1 LDYRNSVGCFKYSN
15 PETQIMKEKL
25 VVLGAGE
32 SGIGAAILGKQKGY
46 DVFVSDKNVISN
58 ELQTILNNQGIPW
71 ESGKHT
77 MDLLY
82 GAKIAV
88 KSPGIPGNI
97 PLITDL
103 KEKGTNVLS
112 EIEFA
117 AQSTSATLIGITG
130 TNGKTTTTMMTYEI
144 LKNGGFHVGLA
155 GNIGVSFARQV
166 AEQDFDYYVLE
177 ISSFQLD
184 DIDQFAPH
192 IAMITNITPDHLDR
206 YNYSFE
212 DYIQA
217 KIKITK
223 NQTASNFFLFNSDD
237 KILVDSLKGAK
248 IQSKQIP
255 FGVESIQESGSY
267 FKENQIILNHQ
278 NKTTMINSAEFPFA
292 GRHNLLNAMA
302 AATIGNL
309 LSISKESIRES
320 LMHFKG
326 APHRMENVLT
336 IQRVAY
342 INDSKATN
350 INATYFAIESIN
362 TPLIWIVGGVD
373 KGNDYEVLLPMIRR
387 KARAI
392 ICLGV
397 DNTKL
402 RSTFEGTSEVF
413 IETESM
419 SEAVKIA
426 HKLAQP
432 KDTVLLSPACASF
445 DLFKNYEDRGD
456 QFKAAVRN
464 L

>member
-1 LDYRNSVGCFKYSN
+1 
-15 PETQIMKEKL
+15 MKEKL
-25 VVLGAGE
+25 IVLGAGE

-46 DVFVSDKNVISN
+46 EVFLSEKNEIPVSLQNSLNDK
-58 ELQTILNNQGIPW
+58 GIRW
-71 ESGKHT
+71 ESGQHSLAS
-77 MDLLY
+77 MQ
-82 GAKIAV
+82 GASIAV

-97 PLITDL
+97 PLLDAL
-103 KEKGTNVLS
+103 RANGTRIIS

-144 LKNGGFHVGLA
+144 LKNSGLNVGLA
-155 GNIGVSFARQV
+155 GNIGSSFAKQV
-166 AEQDFDYYVLE
+166 AEEDYEFYVLE

-192 IAMITNITPDHLDR
+192 IALITNISPDHLDR
-206 YNYSFE
+206 YDYSFE
-212 DYIQA
+212 AYIQA
-217 KIKITK
+217 KLKITK
-223 NQTASNFFLFNSDD
+223 NQTSKNFFLFNADD
-237 KILVDSLKGAK
+237 EILVSALKDYKTSAEK
-248 IQSKQIP
+248 VS
-255 FGVESIQESGSY
+255 FGSSPIETTGSY
-267 FKENQIILNHQ
+267 LKDTQLILKKQNQ
-278 NKTTMINSAEFPFA
+278 TTMMQSVEFPFS
-292 GRHNLLNAMA
+292 GRHNLLNALA
-302 AATIGNL
+302 AATIGDL
-309 LSISKESIRES
+309 LSINKESIRES
-320 LMHFKG
+320 LTHFKG

-336 IQRVAY
+336 IQRVQY

-350 INATYFAIESIN
+350 INATYFAVESVQ

-373 KGNDYEVLLPMIRR
+373 KGNDYKILLPLIRK
-387 KARAI
+387 KAKAI

-397 DNTKL
+397 DNSKL
-402 RSTFEGTSEVF
+402 RDTFEGTSEVF

-419 SEAVKIA
+419 IEAVKIA
-426 HKLAQP
+426 YKLGEP

>member
-1 LDYRNSVGCFKYSN
+1 
-15 PETQIMKEKL
+15 MKEKL
-25 VVLGAGE
+25 IVLGAGE

-46 DVFVSDKNVISN
+46 EVFLSEKNEIPVSLQNSLNDK
-58 ELQTILNNQGIPW
+58 GIRW
-71 ESGKHT
+71 ESGQHSLAS
-77 MDLLY
+77 ME
-82 GAKIAV
+82 GASIAV

-97 PLITDL
+97 PLLDAL
-103 KEKGTNVLS
+103 RANGTRIIS

-144 LKNGGFHVGLA
+144 LKNSGLNVGLA
-155 GNIGVSFARQV
+155 GNIGSSFAKQV
-166 AEQDFDYYVLE
+166 AEEDYEFYVLE

-192 IAMITNITPDHLDR
+192 IALITNISPDHLDR
-206 YNYSFE
+206 YDYSFE
-212 DYIQA
+212 AYIQA
-217 KIKITK
+217 KLKITK
-223 NQTASNFFLFNSDD
+223 NQTSKNFFLFNADD
-237 KILVDSLKGAK
+237 EILVSALKDYKTSAEK
-248 IQSKQIP
+248 VS
-255 FGVESIQESGSY
+255 FGSSPIETTGSY
-267 FKENQIILNHQ
+267 LKDTQLILKKQNQ
-278 NKTTMINSAEFPFA
+278 TTMMQSVEFPFS
-292 GRHNLLNAMA
+292 GRHNLLNALA
-302 AATIGNL
+302 AATIGDL
-309 LSISKESIRES
+309 LSINKESIRES
-320 LMHFKG
+320 LTHFKG

-336 IQRVAY
+336 IQRVQY

-350 INATYFAIESIN
+350 INATYFAVESVQ

-373 KGNDYEVLLPMIRR
+373 KGNDYKILLPLIRK
-387 KARAI
+387 KAKAI

-397 DNTKL
+397 DNSKL
-402 RSTFEGTSEVF
+402 RDTFEGTSEVF

-419 SEAVKIA
+419 IEAVKIA
-426 HKLAQP
+426 YKLGEP

>member
-1 LDYRNSVGCFKYSN
+1 
-15 PETQIMKEKL
+15 MKEKL
-25 VVLGAGE
+25 IVLGAGE

-46 DVFVSDKNVISN
+46 EVFLSDVNEIPVS
-58 ELQTILNNQGIPW
+58 LQNILNDKGILW
-71 ESGKHT
+71 ESGQHSLSS
-77 MDLLY
+77 ME
-82 GAKIAV
+82 GASIAV
-88 KSPGIPGNI
+88 KSPGIPGNT
-97 PLITDL
+97 PLL
-103 KEKGTNVLS
+103 NGLRAKGTRIIS

-144 LKNGGFHVGLA
+144 LKNAGLNVGLA
-155 GNIGVSFARQV
+155 GNIGSSFAKQV
-166 AEQDFDYYVLE
+166 AEEDYEFYVLE

-192 IAMITNITPDHLDR
+192 IALITNITPDHLDR
-206 YNYSFE
+206 YDYSFE
-212 DYIQA
+212 AYIQA
-217 KIKITK
+217 KLKITK
-223 NQTASNFFLFNSDD
+223 NQSSKNFFLFNTDD
-237 KILVDSLKGAK
+237 EILVSALKEHKTNA
-248 IQSKQIP
+248 QTVS
-255 FGVESIQESGSY
+255 FGSNPTETTGSY
-267 FKENQIILNHQ
+267 LKDNQLILKNQ
-278 NKTTMINSAEFPFA
+278 KKTTMIQSVEFPFS

-309 LSISKESIRES
+309 LSINKESIRES
-320 LMHFKG
+320 LTHFKG
-326 APHRMENVLT
+326 APHRMENVVT
-336 IQRVAY
+336 IQRVQY

-350 INATYFAIESIN
+350 INATYFAVESIQ

-373 KGNDYEVLLPMIRR
+373 KGNDYEILLPFIRK
-387 KARAI
+387 KAKAI

-397 DNTKL
+397 DNSKL
-402 RSTFEGTSEVF
+402 RDAFEGTSEVF

-419 SEAVKIA
+419 TEAVKIA
-426 HKLAQP
+426 HKLAEP

>member
-1 LDYRNSVGCFKYSN
+1 M
-15 PETQIMKEKL
+15 MKEKL

-32 SGIGAAILGKQKGY
+32 SGIGAAILGKHKGY
-46 DVFVSDKNVISN
+46 DVFLSDKNTIPVSLQKLLN
-58 ELQTILNNQGIPW
+58 EKGILW
-71 ESGKHT
+71 ESGQHS
-77 MDLLY
+77 
-82 GAKIAV
+82 IASMKDATIAI

-97 PLITDL
+97 PLLDGL
-103 KEKGTNVLS
+103 RKMGTRILS

-144 LKNGGFHVGLA
+144 LKNAGFNVGLA
-155 GNIGVSFARQV
+155 GNIGSSFAKQV
-166 AEQDFDYYVLE
+166 AEENHEFYVLE

-184 DIDQFAPH
+184 DIDRFSPH
-192 IAMITNITPDHLDR
+192 ISVITNITPDHLDR
-206 YNYSFE
+206 YENSFE
-212 DYIQA
+212 TYIQA
-217 KIKITK
+217 KLKITK
-223 NQTASNFFLFNSDD
+223 NQSTNNFFLFNADD
-237 KILVDSLKGAK
+237 EVLVEAVKNQKINAK
-248 IQSKQIP
+248 KVP
-255 FGVESIQESGSY
+255 FGSHVEEVSGSRLE
-267 FKENQIILNHQ
+267 ENKLILKHQ
-278 NKTTMINSAEFPFA
+278 NQTIMIHSVEFPFT

-309 LSISKESIRES
+309 LSIKKESIRES

-336 IQRVAY
+336 IQRVQY

-350 INATYFAIESIN
+350 INATYFAIESVK

-373 KGNDYEVLLPMIRR
+373 KGNDYKVLLPLIRK
-387 KARAI
+387 KAKAV

-397 DNTKL
+397 DNSKL
-402 RSTFEGTSEVF
+402 RDVFEGTSDVF
-413 IETESM
+413 METESM
-419 SEAVKIA
+419 TEAVKIA
-426 HKLAQP
+426 HKLADP

>member
-1 LDYRNSVGCFKYSN
+1 
-15 PETQIMKEKL
+15 MKEKL
-25 VVLGAGE
+25 IVLGAGE

-46 DVFVSDKNVISN
+46 EVFLSEKNEIPVSLQNSLNDK
-58 ELQTILNNQGIPW
+58 GIRW
-71 ESGKHT
+71 ESGQHSLAS
-77 MDLLY
+77 ME
-82 GAKIAV
+82 GASIAV

-97 PLITDL
+97 PLLDGL
-103 KEKGTNVLS
+103 RANGTRIIS

-144 LKNGGFHVGLA
+144 LKNAGLNVGLA
-155 GNIGVSFARQV
+155 GNIGMSFAKQV
-166 AEQDFDYYVLE
+166 AEEDYEFYVLE

-192 IAMITNITPDHLDR
+192 IALITNITPDHLDR
-206 YNYSFE
+206 YDYSFE
-212 DYIQA
+212 AYIQA
-217 KIKITK
+217 KLKITT
-223 NQTASNFFLFNSDD
+223 NQTSKNFFLFNADD
-237 KILVDSLKGAK
+237 EILVSALKDYKTSAQK
-248 IQSKQIP
+248 VS
-255 FGVESIQESGSY
+255 FGSSPIETTGSY
-267 FKENQIILNHQ
+267 LKDTQLILKKQNQ
-278 NKTTMINSAEFPFA
+278 TTMIQSVEFPFS
-292 GRHNLLNAMA
+292 GRHNLLNALA
-302 AATIGNL
+302 AATIGDL
-309 LSISKESIRES
+309 LSINKESIRES
-320 LMHFKG
+320 LTHFKG

-336 IQRVAY
+336 IQRVQY

-350 INATYFAIESIN
+350 INATYFAVESVQ

-373 KGNDYEVLLPMIRR
+373 KGNDYKILLPLIRK
-387 KARAI
+387 KAKAI

-397 DNTKL
+397 DNSKL
-402 RSTFEGTSEVF
+402 RDAFEGTSEVF

-419 SEAVKIA
+419 TEAVKIA
-426 HKLAQP
+426 HKLAEP

>member
-1 LDYRNSVGCFKYSN
+1 M
-15 PETQIMKEKL
+15 MKEKL

-32 SGIGAAILGKQKGY
+32 SGIGAAILGKHKGY
-46 DVFVSDKNVISN
+46 DVFLSDKNTIPVSLQNLLN
-58 ELQTILNNQGIPW
+58 EKGILW
-71 ESGKHT
+71 ESGQHS
-77 MDLLY
+77 
-82 GAKIAV
+82 IASMKDATIAI

-97 PLITDL
+97 PLLDGL
-103 KEKGTNVLS
+103 RKMGTRILS

-144 LKNGGFHVGLA
+144 LKNAGFNVGLA
-155 GNIGVSFARQV
+155 GNIGSSFAKQV
-166 AEQDFDYYVLE
+166 AEENHEFYVLE

-184 DIDQFAPH
+184 DIDRFSPH
-192 IAMITNITPDHLDR
+192 ISVITNITPDHLDR
-206 YNYSFE
+206 YENSFE
-212 DYIQA
+212 TYIQA
-217 KIKITK
+217 KLKITK
-223 NQTASNFFLFNSDD
+223 NQSTNNFFLFNADD
-237 KILVDSLKGAK
+237 EVLVEAVKNQKINAK
-248 IQSKQIP
+248 KVP
-255 FGVESIQESGSY
+255 FGSHVEEVSGSRLE
-267 FKENQIILNHQ
+267 ENKLILKHQ
-278 NKTTMINSAEFPFA
+278 NQTIMIHSVEFPFT

-309 LSISKESIRES
+309 LSIKKESIRES

-336 IQRVAY
+336 IQRVQY

-350 INATYFAIESIN
+350 INATYFAIESVK

-373 KGNDYEVLLPMIRR
+373 KGNDYKVLLPLIRK
-387 KARAI
+387 KAKAV

-397 DNTKL
+397 DNSKL
-402 RSTFEGTSEVF
+402 RDVFEGTSDVF
-413 IETESM
+413 METESM
-419 SEAVKIA
+419 TEAVKIA
-426 HKLAQP
+426 HKLADP

>member
-1 LDYRNSVGCFKYSN
+1 
-15 PETQIMKEKL
+15 MKEKL
-25 VVLGAGE
+25 IVLGAGE

-46 DVFVSDKNVISN
+46 EVFLSDANEIPVS
-58 ELQTILNNQGIPW
+58 LQNILNDKGILW
-71 ESGKHT
+71 ESGQHSLSS
-77 MDLLY
+77 ME
-82 GAKIAV
+82 GASIAV

-97 PLITDL
+97 PLL
-103 KEKGTNVLS
+103 KGLRAKGTRIIS

-117 AQSTSATLIGITG
+117 AQFTSATLIGITG

-144 LKNGGFHVGLA
+144 LKNAGLNVGLA
-155 GNIGVSFARQV
+155 GNIGSSFAKQV
-166 AEQDFDYYVLE
+166 AEEDYEFYVLE

-192 IAMITNITPDHLDR
+192 IALITNITPDHLDR
-206 YNYSFE
+206 YDYSFE
-212 DYIQA
+212 AYIQA
-217 KIKITK
+217 KLKITK
-223 NQTASNFFLFNSDD
+223 NQSSKNFFLFNADD
-237 KILVDSLKGAK
+237 EILVSALKDHK
-248 IQSKQIP
+248 INAQTVS
-255 FGVESIQESGSY
+255 FGINPTETTGSY
-267 FKENQIILNHQ
+267 LKDNQLILKNQ
-278 NKTTMINSAEFPFA
+278 KKTTMIQSVEFPFS

-309 LSISKESIRES
+309 LSINKESIRES
-320 LMHFKG
+320 LTHFKG
-326 APHRMENVLT
+326 APHRMENVLA
-336 IQRVAY
+336 IQRVQY

-350 INATYFAIESIN
+350 INATYFAVESIQ

-373 KGNDYEVLLPMIRR
+373 KGNDYEILLPLIRK
-387 KARAI
+387 KAKAI

-397 DNTKL
+397 DNSKL
-402 RSTFEGTSEVF
+402 RDAFEGTSEVF

-419 SEAVKIA
+419 TEAVKIA
-426 HKLAQP
+426 HKLAEP

>member
-1 LDYRNSVGCFKYSN
+1 
-15 PETQIMKEKL
+15 MKEKL
-25 VVLGAGE
+25 IVLGAGE

-46 DVFVSDKNVISN
+46 EVFLSDVNEIPVS
-58 ELQTILNNQGIPW
+58 LQNILNDKGILW
-71 ESGKHT
+71 ESGQHSLSS
-77 MDLLY
+77 ME
-82 GAKIAV
+82 GASIAV
-88 KSPGIPGNI
+88 KSPGIPGNT
-97 PLITDL
+97 PLL
-103 KEKGTNVLS
+103 NGLRAKGTRIIS

-144 LKNGGFHVGLA
+144 LKNAGLNVGLA
-155 GNIGVSFARQV
+155 GNIGSSFAKQV
-166 AEQDFDYYVLE
+166 AEEDYEFYVLE

-192 IAMITNITPDHLDR
+192 IALITNITPDHLDR
-206 YNYSFE
+206 YDYSFE
-212 DYIQA
+212 AYIQA
-217 KIKITK
+217 KLKITK
-223 NQTASNFFLFNSDD
+223 NQSSKNFFLFNTDD
-237 KILVDSLKGAK
+237 EILVSALKEHKTNA
-248 IQSKQIP
+248 QTVS
-255 FGVESIQESGSY
+255 FGSNPTETTGSY
-267 FKENQIILNHQ
+267 LKDNQLILKNQ
-278 NKTTMINSAEFPFA
+278 KKTTMIESVEFPFS

-309 LSISKESIRES
+309 LSINKESIRES
-320 LMHFKG
+320 LTHFKG
-326 APHRMENVLT
+326 SPHRMENVLA
-336 IQRVAY
+336 IQRVQY

-350 INATYFAIESIN
+350 INATYFAVESIQ

-373 KGNDYEVLLPMIRR
+373 KGNDYEILLPFIRK
-387 KARAI
+387 KAKAI

-397 DNTKL
+397 DNSKL
-402 RSTFEGTSEVF
+402 RDAFEGTSEVF

-419 SEAVKIA
+419 TEAVKIA
-426 HKLAQP
+426 HKLAEP

>member
-1 LDYRNSVGCFKYSN
+1 
-15 PETQIMKEKL
+15 MKEKL
-25 VVLGAGE
+25 IVLGAGE

-46 DVFVSDKNVISN
+46 EVFLSDANEIPVS
-58 ELQTILNNQGIPW
+58 LQNILNDKGILW
-71 ESGKHT
+71 ESGQHSLSS
-77 MDLLY
+77 ME
-82 GAKIAV
+82 GASIAV

-97 PLITDL
+97 PLL
-103 KEKGTNVLS
+103 NGLRAKGTRIIS

-144 LKNGGFHVGLA
+144 LKNAGLNVGLA
-155 GNIGVSFARQV
+155 GNIGSSFAKQV
-166 AEQDFDYYVLE
+166 AEEDYEFYVLE

-192 IAMITNITPDHLDR
+192 IALITNITPDHLDR
-206 YNYSFE
+206 YDYSFE
-212 DYIQA
+212 AYIQA
-217 KIKITK
+217 KLKITK
-223 NQTASNFFLFNSDD
+223 NQSSKNFFLFNADD
-237 KILVDSLKGAK
+237 EILVSALKDHKINAQTVSFGSNPTETTGSYLKDNQLILKNQKKTAM
-248 IQSKQIP
+248 IQS
-255 FGVESIQESGSY
+255 V
-267 FKENQIILNHQ
+267 
-278 NKTTMINSAEFPFA
+278 EFPFS

-309 LSISKESIRES
+309 LSINKESIRES
-320 LMHFKG
+320 LTHFKG
-326 APHRMENVLT
+326 APHRMENVVT
-336 IQRVAY
+336 IQRVQY

-350 INATYFAIESIN
+350 INATYFAVESIQ

-373 KGNDYEVLLPMIRR
+373 KGNDYEILLPLIRK
-387 KARAI
+387 KAKAI

-397 DNTKL
+397 DNSKL
-402 RSTFEGTSEVF
+402 RDAFEGTSEVF

-419 SEAVKIA
+419 TEAVKIA
-426 HKLAQP
+426 HKLAEP